1 MGSSTSSTAGKR
13 KRSGSKAKR
22 RSRGLYVIAW
32 IETHC
37 VHTKG
42 KWAGSPGARIPFRLL
57 AWQKRFIMLLFEV
70 EWNEPLSR
78 YTRIVLRALL
88 GVAKKNGKTELAA
101 ALACYF
107 AMGDDEPNPLVLCAA
122 ASDDQA
128 DLVFGAAAFMC
139 RESPTLSLIAEVGE
153 SSIVIP
159 SNDGEIRRIAAT
171 GGLQDGVNA
180 SVVICDELHEWIK
193 PRHEDTY
200 RVITKSGGS
209 RDEPLI
215 LHITT
220 AGSDLESICGQ
231 LFDYGER
238 VNAGELEDKS
248 ILHVWYALPEDAD
261 HRDESLWP
269 QANPSLGET
278 VNVAYLR
285 SHLTDPEN
293 EWRRYFGNQWVAS
306 LRGLFHDQDLDPLV
320 IPGLELDRRLPL
332 FVGID
337 VGIYHDSSAVTAA
350 QWNPRL
356 PAHPDGPRDDD
367 GELVPGRVAFEV
379 WTWENPYPEKHTLHD
394 SWKLE
399 IDAVLNLLRE
409 LARDFP
415 LSAAEVDGRP
425 APGPAFLFDPQFV
438 EYPAQ
443 LLAGEGL
450 NMVKFRQDDH
460 RMIPASMTF
469 YKMIRDRIPAHAGTS
484 PAFKRQMKNA
494 ISEAKPY
501 DRWRISKPKG
511 SRRKIDAAISSAIG
525 CSEAYRPVTP
535 ARKSVYEKRGMVVA

>member
-1 MGSSTSSTAGKR
+1 MSRSSTATR
-13 KRSGSKAKR
+13 KRPAAKAAPVK
-22 RSRGLYVIAW
+22 SRGLYVIEW

-42 KWAGSPGARIPFRLL
+42 KWAGKPGARVPFRLL
-57 AWQKRFIMLLFEV
+57 GWQKRFIMALFAV
-70 EWNEPLSR
+70 EWNEQLGR
-78 YTRIVLRALL
+78 WTRIVLKALL

-122 ASDDQA
+122 ASDEQA

-139 RESPTLSLIAEVGE
+139 TESPTLSLLTIVGE
-153 SSIVIP
+153 SSIIIP

-180 SVVICDELHEWIK
+180 SVVICDELHEWVK

-220 AGSDLESICGQ
+220 AGSDAESICGQ
-231 LFDYGER
+231 LHEYGER
-238 VNAGELEDKS
+238 VNAGELEDKT

-269 QANPSLGET
+269 MANPSLGET
-278 VNVAYLR
+278 VNVGYLR

-306 LRGLFHDQDLDPLV
+306 VRGLFHDADWDPLL

-356 PAHPDGPRDDD
+356 PACEGGPVDEDGR
-367 GELVPGRVAFEV
+367 LIPGRVATET

-394 SWKLE
+394 QWKLE
-399 IDAVLNLLRE
+399 IDAVLNLLRQ
-409 LARDFP
+409 LAREFP
-415 LSAAEVDGRP
+415 VSAAEVDDRP

-469 YKMIRDRIPAHAGTS
+469 YKMVRDRIPAHAGTN
-484 PAFKRQMKNA
+484 PAVKRHLKNT

-511 SRRKIDAAISSAIG
+511 SRRKIDAAISNAIA

-535 ARKSVYEKRGMVVA
+535 AKRSVYETRGMVAA